1 VKKNLTVDKTARTSN
16 KTSNNKVIPVIF
28 WALATFMVAVLVF
41 VMIQFFAP
49 KKSSLVSSI
58 NSASLS
64 QDAIDGVPSALPV
77 FEKYESQDF
86 LLRFANPRTI
96 IPTRARKD
104 VIYYTIQSGDSV
116 FGISQ
121 KFNIKPETI
130 LWANK
135 DTLNDDPHMIS
146 IDQELRIPPI
156 DGVYYKVKE
165 SDTIESIANEFKV
178 DQEAILDW
186 TPNKIDRTNPQ
197 INPETYV
204 MVPGGQREFQVWV
217 VPTIPR
223 GPAGVNKS
231 IPGACDT
238 SAGGAYGSGT
248 FTWPANNQFISGNDY
263 WSGHLAIDIGAMT
276 GDAVYASDSGV
287 VVYAGGISG
296 GYGNMIM
303 IDHGN
308 GYQTLYAHLSSI
320 RVSCGASVY
329 QGNMIGAAG
338 STGNSTG
345 PHLHFEVRYF
355 GGFINPHFV
364 LP

>member
-1 VKKNLTVDKTARTSN
+1 MKKNLTVERTSSKSSN
-16 KTSNNKVIPVIF
+16 KIIAALF
-28 WALATFMVAVLVF
+28 WAIATLMVVILVF
-41 VMIQFFAP
+41 VSVQFFAP
-49 KKSSLVSSI
+49 EKSNLVPVVE
-58 NSASLS
+58 SASIS
-64 QDAIDGVPSALPV
+64 QENPGNGSAALPA
-77 FEKYESQDF
+77 YEITEQQDY
-86 LLRFANPRTI
+86 LLRMANPRTI

-104 VIYYTIQSGDSV
+104 VIYYTIQPGDSV

-146 IDQELRIPPI
+146 VDQELRIPPI
-156 DGVYYKVKE
+156 DGVFYKWKE
-165 SDTIESIANEFKV
+165 GDTLESISNEFKV
-178 DQEAILDW
+178 DQEAILNW
-186 TPNKIDRTNPQ
+186 TPNKVDRTNPEFQ
-197 INPETYV
+197 PDTYV

-223 GPAGVNKS
+223 GPAGVNSS

-238 SAGGAYGSGT
+238 SAGGAYGTGT
-248 FTWPANNQFISGNDY
+248 FIWPTNNQFISGNDY
-263 WSGHLAIDIGAMT
+263 WSGHLAIDIGAML
-276 GDAVYASDSGV
+276 GDYVYASDSGV

-296 GYGNMIM
+296 GYGNMVM

-308 GYQTLYAHLSSI
+308 GYQTLYAHLSAI
-320 RVSCGASVY
+320 KVTCGASVY
-329 QGNMIGAAG
+329 QGQVIGLAG

-345 PHLHFEVRYF
+345 AHLHFEVRYL
-355 GGFINPHFV
+355 GGFLNPHFV